1 MCITVKMATA
11 KSNQITKNLFSS
23 CIVAVTFRFRSILDF
38 SVALFVVPLAFFD
51 SDEHPLC
58 FFIDASA
65 N

>member
-11 KSNQITKNLFSS
+11 KLNQITKRLFSS
-23 CIVAVTFRFRSILDF
+23 CVVAVAFRFRSILDF